1 MPAVVSSFHRRVN
14 TRRLLLCVAVAVLGG
29 LLLPVAASAASATA
43 SKPKVLANGTLRV
56 TVTAPG
62 AGTAEISAV
71 RVTTSSP
78 VGLLCATATTF
89 STAGESQTLLCKP
102 TATAQ
107 KIGRNGAYRLRPT
120 LTFTAAD
127 GAATTTS
134 LGVVV
139 VPRLPNPTAAGSDV
153 KQLDD
158 GSISVLISSTG
169 PGTAVVTGT
178 NDPGLMCTG
187 RAKLATQGS
196 ATVTCALTSFGVFL
210 HKAGNMFVDVSL
222 QFTPAGGRTTT
233 TAVGRLL
240 MPIA

>member
-1 MPAVVSSFHRRVN
+1 MSAVVASAHRRVN
-14 TRRLLLCVAVAVLGG
+14 ARRLLLCAAVVVVGA
-29 LLLPVAASAASATA
+29 LLLPVAASAAVVTA
-43 SKPKVLANGTLRV
+43 STPKVLANGTLRV

-71 RVTTSSP
+71 RVTTSP
-78 VGLLCATATTF
+78 VGVLCAAAATF
-89 STAGESQTLLCKP
+89 SAAGESQTLLCKP

-107 KIGRNGAYRLRPT
+107 KIGRNGAYRLSVT
-120 LTFTAAD
+120 LAFTATD
-127 GAATTTS
+127 GSTATTP

-139 VPRLPNPTAAGSDV
+139 VPRLAAPTAAASDL
-153 KQLDD
+153 KQHPD
-158 GSISVLISSTG
+158 GTITLRVSTTG

-178 NDPGLMCTG
+178 NEPGLMCTG

-196 ATVTCALTSFGVFL
+196 ATVTCSLTSFGVFL

-222 QFTPAGGRTTT
+222 QFTPPGGRTTT

>member
-1 MPAVVSSFHRRVN
+1 MPAVAASAHRRVHI
-14 TRRLLLCVAVAVLGG
+14 RRLLLCAVTAVLGA
-29 LLLPVAASAASATA
+29 LLLPAVASAASATA
-43 SKPKVLANGTLRV
+43 SNPTVLANGTMRV
-56 TVTAPG
+56 VVTAPG

-71 RVTTSSP
+71 RVTTTSP
-78 VGLLCATATTF
+78 IGVLCATEATFTA
-89 STAGESQTLLCKP
+89 AGETQTLLCKP

-107 KIGRNGAYRLRPT
+107 KIGRNGAYRLRPK

-139 VPRLPNPTAAGSDV
+139 VPRLPNPTAVGSDV

-158 GSISVLISSTG
+158 GSISVLVSSTG

-178 NDPGLMCTG
+178 NNPGLMCTG

-210 HKAGNMFVDVSL
+210 HKAGNMFVDVAVH
-222 QFTPAGGRTTT
+222 FTPAGGRTMTT
-233 TAVGRLL
+233 PVDRLL
-240 MPIA
+240 VPIA

>member
-1 MPAVVSSFHRRVN
+1 MPAVACSAHRSVN
-14 TRRLLLCVAVAVLGG
+14 VRSLLLCAVVMAALGA
-29 LLLPVAASAASATA
+29 LLLPGTAAAAPATA
-43 SKPKVLANGTLRV
+43 STPKVLANGTLRV

-62 AGTAEISAV
+62 AGTAEVSAV
-71 RVTTSSP
+71 RIATSP
-78 VGLLCATATTF
+78 VGVLCAATATF
-89 STAGESQTLLCKP
+89 SAAGEQQTLLCRP

-107 KIGRNGAYRLRPT
+107 RIGRNGAYRLRPT

-127 GAATTTS
+127 GSATATP

-139 VPRLPNPTAAGSDV
+139 VPRLPAPTAAASGLQ
-153 KQLDD
+153 QLGD
-158 GSISVLISSTG
+158 GSISVRVSSTG

-187 RAKLATQGS
+187 RATLATQGS
-196 ATVTCALTSFGVFL
+196 ATVTCALTAFGVFL

-222 QFTPAGGRTTT
+222 QFTPAGGATAA

-240 MPIA
+240 VPMA

>member
-1 MPAVVSSFHRRVN
+1 MPAVVSSVHRRVN
-14 TRRLLLCVAVAVLGG
+14 TRHLLLCVTVAVLGG

-62 AGTAEISAV
+62 AGTAEISAA
-71 RVTTSSP
+71 RITSSP
-78 VGLLCATATTF
+78 IGLLCATEATF

-107 KIGRNGAYRLRPT
+107 KIGRNGAYRLSVT
-120 LTFTAAD
+120 LAFTATD
-127 GAATTTS
+127 GSTSTTP

-139 VPRLPNPTAAGSDV
+139 VPRLPVPTATASEL
-153 KQLDD
+153 KQHPD
-158 GSISVLISSTG
+158 GSITLRVSTTG

-187 RAKLATQGS
+187 RVKVPTQGS
-196 ATVTCALTSFGVFL
+196 ATATCALTSFGVFL

-222 QFTPAGGRTTT
+222 QFTPPGGRPTT